1 MTPPSRP
8 GTVLLTDY
16 AWPDDSVE
24 RAVVEAAGHTLVTGP
39 AGPAPA
45 EAVERLVAEHRPD
58 GILTCWAP
66 VSAAAIDASPE
77 LRIVAR
83 LGVGLDNI
91 AVDAAT
97 ERGVWVTNVPDYCVE
112 EVSDHAVGMVL
123 AWTRGLARYDRE
135 VRAGRWDPAGARLRR
150 LSTLTCGVV
159 GYGRIG
165 RATARKLGAFGCRV
179 LAHDP
184 HAPKDAAGVEL
195 TDLEDL
201 LRRSDVVILHVPL
214 TPATHHLVGAE
225 QLALMRPGGLLVNVS
240 RGGLVDTDAVTESLA
255 AGHLDGAALDVLETE
270 PRVPARLLA
279 QPGALLTPHIA
290 FSSDASVTELR
301 RRAAEE
307 VVRTLAGEAPTHP
320 CNRPAARDGDGD
332 GGVQAGNGADVG
344 AAGQVRGPAE
354 PTSAGTAGTASG
366 TAGPTSGT
374 AGAPAEAAGVAAGI
388 GGALPA
394 EPGTARTTAGE
405 SR

>member
-1 MTPPSRP
+1 MNPPSRP

-24 RAVVEAAGHTLVTGP
+24 RSVIEEAGHTLVTGP
-39 AGPAPA
+39 ADPASA
-45 EAVERLVAEHRPD
+45 EAIEELVAEHRPA
-58 GILTCWAP
+58 GVLTCWAP
-66 VSAAAIDASPE
+66 VSATAIERSPD

-123 AWTRGLARYDRE
+123 AWTRGLAVSDRQ

-165 RATARKLGAFGCRV
+165 RATVRKLGAFGCRI

-184 HAPKDAAGVEL
+184 HPPKDSAGVEMVG
-195 TDLEDL
+195 LEEL

-214 TPATHHLVGAE
+214 TPDTHHIIGAE
-225 QLALMRPGGLLVNVS
+225 QLELMSPGGLLVNVS
-240 RGGLVDTDAVTESLA
+240 RGGLVDTEAVVKALDS
-255 AGHLDGAALDVLETE
+255 GHLDGAAFDVLETE
-270 PRVPARLLA
+270 PHVPAGLLD

-307 VVRTLAGEAPTHP
+307 VVRILAGEAPANP
-320 CNRPAARDGDGD
+320 CNNPLAPTTGSGD
-332 GGVQAGNGADVG
+332 
-344 AAGQVRGPAE
+344 R
-354 PTSAGTAGTASG
+354 
-366 TAGPTSGT
+366 
-374 AGAPAEAAGVAAGI
+374 
-388 GGALPA
+388 
-394 EPGTARTTAGE
+394 
-405 SR
+405 

>member
-8 GTVLLTDY
+8 GTVLLTDH

-24 RAVVEAAGHTLVTGP
+24 RSVIEGAGHTMVTGP
-39 AGPAPA
+39 AEPASA
-45 EAVERLVAEHRPD
+45 EAVEELVAEHRPA

-66 VSAAAIDASPE
+66 VSASAVNIPPE

-97 ERGVWVTNVPDYCVE
+97 ARGAWVTNVPDYCVE

-123 AWTRGLARYDRE
+123 AWTRGLAVCDRE
-135 VRAGRWDPAGARLRR
+135 VRAGRWDPANARLRR
-150 LSTLTCGVV
+150 LSALTCGVV

-165 RATARKLGAFGCRV
+165 RATVRKLGAFGCRI

-184 HAPKDAAGVEL
+184 HPPKDTPSVEMV
-195 TDLEDL
+195 DLEEL

-214 TPATHHLVGAE
+214 TPGTHHLVGAE
-225 QLALMRPGGLLVNVS
+225 QLATMKPGGLLVNVS
-240 RGGLVDTDAVTESLA
+240 RGGLVDTVAVTKALDSGQLA
-255 AGHLDGAALDVLETE
+255 GAAFDVLESE
-270 PRVPARLLA
+270 PRVPAELLD
-279 QPGALLTPHIA
+279 QPGALLTPHVA

-307 VVRTLAGEAPTHP
+307 VVRVLAGEAPAHP
-320 CNRPAARDGDGD
+320 CNNPGDRPAGSGD
-332 GGVQAGNGADVG
+332 Q
-344 AAGQVRGPAE
+344 R
-354 PTSAGTAGTASG
+354 
-366 TAGPTSGT
+366 
-374 AGAPAEAAGVAAGI
+374 
-388 GGALPA
+388 
-394 EPGTARTTAGE
+394 
-405 SR
+405 

>member
-1 MTPPSRP
+1 MKPSSRP

-24 RAVVEAAGHTLVTGP
+24 RSVLEEAGHTLVTGP
-39 AGPAPA
+39 ADPVSA
-45 EAVERLVAEHRPD
+45 EAIDDLVAEHRPA

-66 VSAAAIDASPE
+66 VSATAVQTSPD

-91 AVDAAT
+91 AVDTAT

-112 EVSDHAVGMVL
+112 EVSDHAVGMAL
-123 AWTRGLARYDRE
+123 AWTRGLAVFDRD
-135 VRAGRWDPAGARLRR
+135 VRGGRWNPASARLRR

-165 RATARKLGAFGCRV
+165 RATARKLDAFGCRI

-184 HAPKDAAGVEL
+184 HPPKTAPGVEL
-195 TDLEDL
+195 VGVEEL

-214 TPATHHLVGAE
+214 TPDTHHIIGPE
-225 QLALMRPGGLLVNVS
+225 QLARMKPGGLLVNVS
-240 RGGLVDTDAVTESLA
+240 RGGLVDTDAVVKALDR
-255 AGHLDGAALDVLETE
+255 GQLDGAAFDVLESE
-270 PRVPARLLA
+270 PHVPAGLLQ
-279 QPGALLTPHIA
+279 QPGALLTPHVA

-307 VVRTLAGEAPTHP
+307 VVRVLAG
-320 CNRPAARDGDGD
+320 
-332 GGVQAGNGADVG
+332 Q
-344 AAGQVRGPAE
+344 
-354 PTSAGTAGTASG
+354 
-366 TAGPTSGT
+366 
-374 AGAPAEAAGVAAGI
+374 APAHACNSPRG
-388 GGALPA
+388 LTA
-394 EPGTARTTAGE
+394 EPGE
-405 SR
+405 Q

>member
-1 MTPPSRP
+1 MRPPSTV
-8 GTVLLTDY
+8 TVLLTDY
-16 AWPDDSVE
+16 AWPDDTVE
-24 RAVVEAAGHTLVTGP
+24 RSVIEEAGLTLVTGP
-39 AGPAPA
+39 AEPASA
-45 EAVERLVAEHRPD
+45 EVIEGLVAEHRPA

-66 VSAAAIDASPE
+66 VSAAAVAASPE

-91 AVDAAT
+91 AMDTAT

-123 AWTRGLARYDRE
+123 AWTRGLAVCDRE

-165 RATARKLGAFGCRV
+165 RATVRKLGAFGCRI

-184 HAPKDAAGVEL
+184 HPPQDVPGVEMVGL
-195 TDLEDL
+195 DEL

-214 TPATHHLVGAE
+214 TRDTHHVVGAE
-225 QLALMRPGGLLVNVS
+225 QLALMPPGGLLVNVS
-240 RGGLVDTDAVTESLA
+240 RGGLVDTDAVVKALDS
-255 AGHLDGAALDVLETE
+255 GHLGGAAFDVLETE
-270 PRVPARLLA
+270 PHVPAELLA
-279 QPGALLTPHIA
+279 QPGAILTPHVA

-307 VVRTLAGEAPTHP
+307 VVRVLRGEAPDH
-320 CNRPAARDGDGD
+320 AR
-332 GGVQAGNGADVG
+332 NSPRG
-344 AAGQVRGPAE
+344 AA
-354 PTSAGTAGTASG
+354 
-366 TAGPTSGT
+366 
-374 AGAPAEAAGVAAGI
+374 AAGG
-388 GGALPA
+388 
-394 EPGTARTTAGE
+394 PGER
-405 SR
+405 R

>member
-1 MTPPSRP
+1 MNPPSRP

-24 RAVVEAAGHTLVTGP
+24 RSVIEAAGHTLVTGP
-39 AGPAPA
+39 AAPA
-45 EAVERLVAEHRPD
+45 SAEEIEELVAEHRPA

-66 VSAAAIDASPE
+66 VSATAIGTSPD

-97 ERGVWVTNVPDYCVE
+97 DRGVWVTNVPDYCVE

-123 AWTRGLARYDRE
+123 AWTRGLTLFDRE
-135 VRAGRWDPAGARLRR
+135 VRAGRWNPAGARLRR
-150 LSTLTCGVV
+150 LSTLTCGII

-165 RATARKLGAFGCRV
+165 RATARRLGAFGCRL

-184 HAPKDAAGVEL
+184 HPPKEAPGVEMVG
-195 TDLEDL
+195 LEEL

-214 TPATHHLVGAE
+214 TPDTHHFIGAE
-225 QLALMRPGGLLVNVS
+225 ELALMRRGGLLVNVS
-240 RGGLVDTDAVTESLA
+240 RGGLVDTDAVIKALDG
-255 AGHLDGAALDVLETE
+255 GHLGGAAFDVLESE
-270 PRVPARLLA
+270 PQVPAGLLE
-279 QPGALLTPHIA
+279 QPGTLLTPHVA

-307 VVRTLAGEAPTHP
+307 VVRILAGEAPAHA
-320 CNRPAARDGDGD
+320 CNRP
-332 GGVQAGNGADVG
+332 
-344 AAGQVRGPAE
+344 RGLP
-354 PTSAGTAGTASG
+354 
-366 TAGPTSGT
+366 AGP
-374 AGAPAEAAGVAAGI
+374 
-388 GGALPA
+388 
-394 EPGTARTTAGE
+394 GE
-405 SR
+405 RR

>member
-1 MTPPSRP
+1 MKPPSRP

-24 RAVVEAAGHTLVTGP
+24 RSVIEQAGHTLVTGP
-39 AGPAPA
+39 AEPAAA
-45 EAVERLVAEHRPD
+45 EAIEGLVAEHRPA

-66 VSAAAIDASPE
+66 VSATAVETSPE

-91 AVDAAT
+91 AVDTAT

-123 AWTRGLARYDRE
+123 AWTRGLALFDRE
-135 VRAGRWDPAGARLRR
+135 VRSGRWNPASARLRR

-159 GYGRIG
+159 GYGRMG

-184 HAPKDAAGVEL
+184 HPPKDTPGVEMTAL
-195 TDLEDL
+195 DEL
-201 LRRSDVVILHVPL
+201 LRRCDVVILHVPL
-214 TPATHHLVGAE
+214 TPGTHHIIGAE
-225 QLALMRPGGLLVNVS
+225 QLAQMKTGGLLVNVS
-240 RGGLVDTDAVTESLA
+240 RGGLVDTDAVVKALDS
-255 AGHLDGAALDVLETE
+255 GHLDGAALDVLESE
-270 PRVPARLLA
+270 PHVPAALLQ
-279 QPGALLTPHIA
+279 QPGALLTPHVA

-307 VVRTLAGEAPTHP
+307 VVRVLAGEAPAHA
-320 CNRPAARDGDGD
+320 CNSPHAQMPD
-332 GGVQAGNGADVG
+332 Q
-344 AAGQVRGPAE
+344 GQR
-354 PTSAGTAGTASG
+354 
-366 TAGPTSGT
+366 
-374 AGAPAEAAGVAAGI
+374 
-388 GGALPA
+388 
-394 EPGTARTTAGE
+394 R
-405 SR
+405 

>member
-1 MTPPSRP
+1 MKPPSRP

-24 RAVVEAAGHTLVTGP
+24 RSVIEEAGHTLVTGP
-39 AGPAPA
+39 ADPASA
-45 EAVERLVAEHRPD
+45 EAIEELVAEHRPA

-66 VSAAAIDASPE
+66 VSATAIGASPD

-91 AVDAAT
+91 AVDTAT

-123 AWTRGLARYDRE
+123 AWTRGLAKSDRE

-165 RATARKLGAFGCRV
+165 RATVGKLGAFGCRI

-184 HAPKDAAGVEL
+184 YPPKDAPGAEMVG
-195 TDLEDL
+195 LEEL

-214 TPATHHLVGAE
+214 TPGTHHIIGTE
-225 QLALMRPGGLLVNVS
+225 QLALMPPGGLLVNVS
-240 RGGLVDTDAVTESLA
+240 RGGLVDTDAVIK
-255 AGHLDGAALDVLETE
+255 ALDTGDDGLLH
-270 PRVPARLLA
+270 RLVPLLNLSGRL
-279 QPGALLTPHIA
+279 
-290 FSSDASVTELR
+290 
-301 RRAAEE
+301 
-307 VVRTLAGEAPTHP
+307 
-320 CNRPAARDGDGD
+320 
-332 GGVQAGNGADVG
+332 
-344 AAGQVRGPAE
+344 
-354 PTSAGTAGTASG
+354 
-366 TAGPTSGT
+366 
-374 AGAPAEAAGVAAGI
+374 
-388 GGALPA
+388 
-394 EPGTARTTAGE
+394 
-405 SR
+405 